1 MNRKLTALI
10 LSGAMVCALSVQ
22 SLAAEPADPAAGE
35 SQVTGVEVET
45 ALPDSVLYYG
55 TIVEIGR
62 DESGEI
68 RRLVLD
74 SERYGSYVMN
84 ISEET
89 VWIDSGNR
97 TAGNPDDLKEGERVY
112 VFHSPIATMS
122 LPPQSPA
129 LAVVWNLPQ
138 DVGCAQYHEV
148 EQVEQLE
155 DGSVRIT
162 TDNGGLILTVSADGK
177 ATSYETGEA
186 VELSQLQAGD
196 RIMAWYSVVL
206 ESYPAQA
213 GTDTIL
219 VLPRLTEEEAE
230 TEVAETAVGQ
240 TLTIRLN
247 GADTEIQG
255 RYENGVAMVP
265 VAAVGQALGYEVNYT
280 QTENGA
286 EVTVESDTFEV
297 RLVIGQ
303 EEIFGVTKIE
313 GAVGMTAPQT
323 YGAAPYIADP
333 GTTWAPAELFTIL
346 GRTVTV
352 DGSLLTIE

>member
-10 LSGAMVCALSVQ
+10 LSGAMMCALSVQ
-22 SLAAEPADPAAGE
+22 TLAAEPADSPEE
-35 SQVTGVEVET
+35 SQVTEVEVET

-55 TIVEIGR
+55 RITGINR
-62 DESGEI
+62 DENGGI
-68 RRLVLD
+68 RSLMLD

-97 TAGNPDDLKEGERVY
+97 TAGSADGLKEGEGVY

-122 LPPQSPA
+122 IPPQSPA
-129 LAVVWNLPQ
+129 LAVVRNIPQ
-138 DVGCAQYHEV
+138 DTGCGQYHEV

-162 TDNGGLILTVSADGK
+162 TDNGGLFLTVSADGS

-186 VELSQLQAGD
+186 VELTQLQAGD
-196 RIMAWYSVVL
+196 WIMAWYDEVM

-219 VLPRLTEEEAE
+219 VLPRLTEEAAE
-230 TEVAETAVGQ
+230 TEAEADQ

-247 GADTEIQG
+247 GADTAIQG

-265 VAAVGQALGYEVNYT
+265 VAAVGRALGYEVNYA

-303 EEIFGVTKIE
+303 EAIFGVTKIE

-346 GRTVTV
+346 GRTVTL
-352 DGSLLTIE
+352 DGNVLTIE